1 MDLSYDNPT
10 IFNLYLNHVYTGQP
24 PTMTHSKREIPT
36 LCDNTFMM
44 CIHSEYDLLVSLYIL
59 AEKLQDTLAK
69 HAAIEAMHE
78 LSLIRYADGD

>member
-1 MDLSYDNPT
+1 
-10 IFNLYLNHVYTGQP
+10 
-24 PTMTHSKREIPT
+24 MTHSKREIPT
-36 LCDNTFMM
+36 LCDSTFMM

>member
-1 MDLSYDNPT
+1 MDLSYNNPT
-10 IFNLYLNHVYTGQP
+10 IFNLYLNHVYTGQL

-59 AEKLQDTLAK
+59 AKN
-69 HAAIEAMHE
+69 AAIEAMHE

>member
-1 MDLSYDNPT
+1 
-10 IFNLYLNHVYTGQP
+10 
-24 PTMTHSKREIPT
+24 
-36 LCDNTFMM
+36 MM